1 MTSFR
6 IFLVLT
12 LLLLVG
18 CATTKGKYGEDLN
31 QPCRGAEDTIG
42 DSNVVVNTNETKLFY
57 SDVPIKTFSGI
68 QSASL
73 SGSELIISPID
84 RSLHEQYSAPMVA
97 TLYEKK
103 YKAHPF
109 KSLFYTIFTGGIFIL
124 KAPREFIP
132 YTFGCTEKTLM
143 YLDPDPRQK
152 LKTSKTEWRDPK
164 FRQYTDIHLCSID
177 SVCPSGLSCRASP
190 TGHNICR
197 PSGWKYT
204 DSYENNAEK
213 INGSVIHKFLISG
226 FNRDYEYK
234 GENNID
240 LTQAILA
247 TNFTGST
254 NLKITCIDCD
264 LLGPEEQKLYK
275 DTKKTIELTYDFRS
289 IKESLSIKKA
299 IQDKTEKENIRIRAI
314 REKEIAIQE
323 QKDNLNAQ
331 KERNGAPINRFK
343 EQCAQ
348 LGFKAGTQDF
358 GNCVLELNDAK

>member
-31 QPCRGAEDTIG
+31 QPCRGADIYF
-42 DSNVVVNTNETKLFY
+42 DSGNIIVNTSETKLFY
-57 SDVPIKTFSGI
+57 SDVSIKTFSGI

-73 SGSELIISPID
+73 SGSVLTLSILD
-84 RSLHEQYSAPMVA
+84 RSLHEQYSAPIVA
-97 TLYEKK
+97 TLQKINYD
-103 YKAHPF
+103 ASPF
-109 KSLFYTIFTGGIFIL
+109 KSFFYTIFTGGIFFL

-132 YTFGCTEKTLM
+132 YTFGCTEKTLISTA
-143 YLDPDPRQK
+143 PDLLREV
-152 LKTSKTEWRDPK
+152 KTGKTEWRD
-164 FRQYTDIHLCSID
+164 ILD
-177 SVCPSGLSCRASP
+177 SDTHHRYLV
-190 TGHNICR
+190 
-197 PSGWKYT
+197 
-204 DSYENNAEK
+204 
-213 INGSVIHKFLISG
+213 SG

-240 LTQAILA
+240 LIQAILA
-247 TNFTGST
+247 TNLTGST
-254 NLKITCIDCD
+254 NLKITCLDCD

-275 DTKKTIELTYDFRS
+275 DAKKTVELTYDFRPVKELL
-289 IKESLSIKKA
+289 IKAEKEKA
-299 IQDKTEKENIRIRAI
+299 IQIELQEKENKKA
-314 REKEIAIQE
+314 E
-323 QKDNLNAQ
+323 

-343 EQCAQ
+343 EQCMQ

>member
-31 QPCRGAEDTIG
+31 QPCRGAEYG
-42 DSNVVVNTNETKLFY
+42 FGYSDSDVVVNTSETELFY

-84 RSLHEQYSAPMVA
+84 RSLHEQYSAPIVA

-132 YTFGCTEKTLM
+132 YTFGCT
-143 YLDPDPRQK
+143 
-152 LKTSKTEWRDPK
+152 SKTFTSSEPDLPRKVKTGKIEWRN
-164 FRQYTDIHLCSID
+164 ILD
-177 SVCPSGLSCRASP
+177 SDTHHRYLV
-190 TGHNICR
+190 
-197 PSGWKYT
+197 
-204 DSYENNAEK
+204 
-213 INGSVIHKFLISG
+213 SG

-247 TNFTGST
+247 TNLTGSS
-254 NLKITCIDCD
+254 NLKITCFDCD

-275 DTKKTIELTYDFRS
+275 DARKTVELTYDFRPVKELL
-289 IKESLSIKKA
+289 IKAEKEKA
-299 IQDKTEKENIRIRAI
+299 IQREFQEKENKKA
-314 REKEIAIQE
+314 E
-323 QKDNLNAQ
+323 

-343 EQCAQ
+343 EQCMQ